1 MTESTERS
9 GSTHSGTSLG
19 HIPRF
24 SPTQQR
30 ELLALAT
37 GAIEH
42 TLHTGRRVA
51 PVDADLEPWL
61 RKPAASFV
69 TLRRGHR
76 LLGCMGTLEPYQGLA
91 ADVVEHAL
99 NAAFDDPRMPPV
111 DAEDFERMTV
121 EISVL
126 GPLNPLHVSGRAE
139 LVAVLRPHV
148 DGLLVRA
155 DSHRATF
162 LPAVWD
168 SVESASDFVALL
180 WRKAGLAP
188 DRWPSSTQL
197 WTYGVCSFEA
207 HARREGAAQGT
218 SVTA

>member
-1 MTESTERS
+1 MTGATEESDRPRRD
-9 GSTHSGTSLG
+9 GSVG
-19 HIPRF
+19 HVPQF

-37 GAIEH
+37 NAIEH
-42 TLHTGRRVA
+42 TLRTGRRVVPA
-51 PVDADLEPWL
+51 DADLEPWL
-61 RKPAASFV
+61 REPAATFV
-69 TLRRGHR
+69 TLRRGSR

-111 DAEDFERMTV
+111 DDEDFERMTV

-126 GPLNPLHVSGRAE
+126 GPLNPLRVSSRAE

-155 DSHRATF
+155 DGHRATF

-168 SVESASDFVALL
+168 SVDSASDFVALL
-180 WRKAGLAP
+180 WRKAGLAAN
-188 DRWPSSTQL
+188 RWPSSTRL
-197 WTYGVCSFEA
+197 WTYGVCAFEA
-207 HARREGAAQGT
+207 HTGRAASSRGA

>member
-1 MTESTERS
+1 MTGAAEQSDRPEAGMPT
-9 GSTHSGTSLG
+9 GDV
-19 HIPRF
+19 PQF
-24 SPTQQR
+24 SPSQRR

-37 GAIEH
+37 DAIEYA
-42 TLHTGRRVA
+42 LRTGRRVT
-51 PVDADLEPWL
+51 PADGDLAPWL
-61 RKPAASFV
+61 REPAATFV
-69 TLRRGHR
+69 TLRRGAR

-91 ADVVEHAL
+91 TDVVEHAL

-111 DAEDFERMTV
+111 DDEDFERMTV

-126 GPLNPLHVSGRAE
+126 GPLNPLRVSSRAE

-148 DGLLVRA
+148 DGLLVRT
-155 DSHRATF
+155 DGHRATF

-168 SVESASDFVALL
+168 SVDSGSDFVALL
-180 WRKAGLAP
+180 WRKAGLAAN
-188 DRWPSSTQL
+188 RWPSSIQL
-197 WTYGVCSFEA
+197 WTYGVCAFEA